1 MKSKSLRRFVSGMV
15 FGFILCVPSFVHGA
29 IANFHEV
36 EEGFFRGGQPDE
48 KGVEALKTL
57 GIRTVISF
65 RNEKKVI
72 EWERALV
79 EKNGM
84 SFISIPLTWRRSPT
98 DEQVHYFLNVV
109 SQPDRRP
116 LFIHCREGRD
126 RTGAMVALYRI
137 ARQRCPVEDA
147 YREAKRF
154 GFRERVFPLK
164 RFILVKAKTYTELS
178 KVPFD
183 FFALLSEVLFYVF
196 ESLVAF
202 FGFAGGVTCLK
213 TPDLAIKI
221 QKRFYELINWQIIP
235 ISMAKEVRNTRIL
248 GGILL
253 SVSLM
258 LVVSLFLFSI

>member
-1 MKSKSLRRFVSGMV
+1 MLGRLVSGVV
-15 FGFILCVPSFVHGA
+15 FGFFLYTPLSAYGA

-48 KGVEALKTL
+48 KGIEALKTL
-57 GIRTVISF
+57 GIQTVISF
-65 RNEKKVI
+65 RNEKKII
-72 EWERALV
+72 EWERELV

-84 SFISIPLTWRRSPT
+84 SFISIPLTWRKGPT
-98 DEQVHYFLNVV
+98 DEKVHYFLNIV

-137 ARQRCPVEDA
+137 AWQRYPIEEA
-147 YREAKRF
+147 YREAKHF
-154 GFRERVFPLK
+154 GFRERIFPLR
-164 RFILVKAKTYTELS
+164 RFILVKAKSYTESS

-183 FFALLSEVLFYVF
+183 FFARLGEVLFYGV
-196 ESLVAF
+196 ESLIALL
-202 FGFAGGVTCLK
+202 GLTGGVACLK
-213 TPDLAIKI
+213 KPDLAIKI
-221 QKRFYELINWQIIP
+221 QKRFYELINWQIVP

-253 SVSLM
+253 SVSLV
-258 LVVSLFLFSI
+258 LVVFLFLSSI